1 MGPGTLLWK
10 CPMVNGKCWRC
21 CPGRRPCST
30 PEPTK
35 VSGMYG
41 RLVTYTHSEDRD
53 ALEAKARAGV
63 IPIVTAIPGYVAYGV
78 IVEDDRVISMSAWQ
92 SEEDAKS
99 GDAALLEWVRAN
111 TTMKV
116 QSRITGDFSWLE
128 LAGK

>member
-1 MGPGTLLWK
+1 
-10 CPMVNGKCWRC
+10 
-21 CPGRRPCST
+21 
-30 PEPTK
+30 
-35 VSGMYG
+35 MYG

-63 IPIVTAIPGYVAYGV
+63 IPIVTAIPGYVAYGE
-78 IVEDDRVISMSAWQ
+78 IVEHDRVISMSAWQ

-99 GDAALLEWVRAN
+99 ADAALLEWVQAN

>member
-1 MGPGTLLWK
+1 
-10 CPMVNGKCWRC
+10 
-21 CPGRRPCST
+21 
-30 PEPTK
+30 
-35 VSGMYG
+35 MYG
-41 RLVTYTHSEDRD
+41 RMVTYTHSEDRD

-78 IVEDDRVISMSAWQ
+78 IVEDDRVVSISAWQ

-128 LAGK
+128 IARP

>member
-1 MGPGTLLWK
+1 
-10 CPMVNGKCWRC
+10 
-21 CPGRRPCST
+21 
-30 PEPTK
+30 
-35 VSGMYG
+35 MYG

-78 IVEDDRVISMSAWQ
+78 IIEDDRVISMSAWQ

-99 GDAALLEWVRAN
+99 GDAALLEWVKN
-111 TTMKV
+111 NPTMKV

>member
-1 MGPGTLLWK
+1 
-10 CPMVNGKCWRC
+10 
-21 CPGRRPCST
+21 
-30 PEPTK
+30 
-35 VSGMYG
+35 MYG

-53 ALEAKARAGV
+53 ALEAKARAAV

-99 GDAALLEWVRAN
+99 GDAALLEWVQNN

-116 QSRITGDFSWLE
+116 QTRITGDFSWLE